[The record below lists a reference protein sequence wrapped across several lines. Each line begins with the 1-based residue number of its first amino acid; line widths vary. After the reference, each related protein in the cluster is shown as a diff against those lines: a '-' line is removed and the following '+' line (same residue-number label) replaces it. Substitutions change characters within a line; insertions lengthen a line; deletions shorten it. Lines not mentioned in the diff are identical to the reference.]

1 MCQNAQKNLKKCVN
15 FENLI
20 LSMSISKKIIPYHHA
35 LVEIARE
42 FRNNPTPAEEMLWQK
57 LKRKQLMGY
66 DFHRQKPIGY
76 YVVDFFS
83 PRLMLAIELDGSVH
97 ESDYAMLKDY
107 RRQESIEEFG
117 VRFLRFKN
125 FEIERNVDDVVK
137 EIEEWIVRNRKF

>member
-1 MCQNAQKNLKKCVN
+1 
-15 FENLI
+15 
-20 LSMSISKKIIPYHHA
+20 MSTKIIPYRHE
-35 LVEIARE
+35 LVELAKE
-42 FRNNPTPAEEMLWQK
+42 FRNNPTPAEKILWQK

-97 ESDYAMLKDY
+97 EADYAILKDE

-125 FEIERNVDDVVK
+125 CEIERNVNSVVK
-137 EIEEWIVRNRKF
+137 EIEEWVSKNKKF